1 MAPPTLALHLLLLSV
16 AGCCWGL
23 QIEKLNVPEAVR
35 NGSQSSLIL
44 DCDYSVADP
53 KHWDGLVVKWYF
65 NNEPLPVYQWIKD
78 EKPQGFGVLKDRL
91 NLTYE
96 ASSEKEKKHRALQIL
111 NPTPDLSG
119 EYKCVV
125 STFDNETSGSKK
137 MVIFVPPEKDLEVV
151 QTRHKEGAVN
161 VSCRAEGVF
170 PEPSLTITHDS
181 FVCRSPAADVKVHSS
196 RRDSVYDV
204 LAWTV
209 AEDQALSAP
218 TTFHCDLRIPETNF
232 TQRASTHYEPGP
244 PTTTTDSP
252 PEEQSSSVAEEL
264 FVTPEPGSLAPR
276 SCVLTWLVLLL
287 PPLLASTL

>member
-170 PEPSLTITHDS
+170 PEPSLTITHD
-181 FVCRSPAADVKVHSS
+181 RSPAADVKVHSS

-232 TQRASTHYEPGP
+232 TQRASTHYEPG
-244 PTTTTDSP
+244 
-252 PEEQSSSVAEEL
+252 
-264 FVTPEPGSLAPR
+264 SLAPR